1 MEILYYNYLVVVFDC
16 SFSTKKTTF
25 ASWGRFKTEFKIF
38 KVGCDR
44 NNWTSRFDVLFK
56 VIFRYYPDLNQITVG
71 PNNLSIVGQYILN
84 FLAMMSLI
92 CN

>member
-1 MEILYYNYLVVVFDC
+1 MIVLFLPRKQLLLHEED
-16 SFSTKKTTF
+16 SKTK
-25 ASWGRFKTEFKIF
+25 FKIF

-44 NNWTSRFDVLFK
+44 NNWTSRFEVLFK
-56 VIFRYYPDLNQITVG
+56 VIFRYYPDLNQVTVG

>member
-1 MEILYYNYLVVVFDC
+1 MIVPFLPRKQLLLREED
-16 SFSTKKTTF
+16 S
-25 ASWGRFKTEFKIF
+25 KTEFKIFKVVFFLLLNKIF